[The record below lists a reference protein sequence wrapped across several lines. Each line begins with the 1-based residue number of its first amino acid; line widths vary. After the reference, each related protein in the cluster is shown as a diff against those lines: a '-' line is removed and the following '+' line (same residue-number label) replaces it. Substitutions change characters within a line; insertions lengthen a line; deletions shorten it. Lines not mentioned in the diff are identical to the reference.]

1 MMFQGSYT
9 QIKQELRDVVLQ
21 KNKMLQD
28 EP

>member
-9 QIKQELRDVVLQ
+9 QIKQKLRDVVLQ